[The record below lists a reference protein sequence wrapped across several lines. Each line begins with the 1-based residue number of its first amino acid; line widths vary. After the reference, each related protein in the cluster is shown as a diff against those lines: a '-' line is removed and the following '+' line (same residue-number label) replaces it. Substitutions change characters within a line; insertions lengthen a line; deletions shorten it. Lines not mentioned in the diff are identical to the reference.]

1 MLAHSSTQCPS
12 SISKF
17 YSIVSIL
24 LFLLLFYC
32 FYCCPI
38 VVVLLLLLLLFLL
51 FLSLCGTIRSSAP
64 SGATVQ
70 KAYAMSGDSFLAYS
84 DLAEA
89 AFSVF
94 WEAFFAVSG
103 RLWVRQVS
111 VFCKHLTIIYTD
123 FWAGRCSLVTLWCR
137 LIYVLPGIQV
147 LPLSPVHFHGMR
159 SHPL

>member
-1 MLAHSSTQCPS
+1 MNSPSIQCPS

-17 YSIVSIL
+17 YSIVSIVL

-32 FYCCPI
+32 FYCCSNVVVI
-38 VVVLLLLLLLFLL
+38 VVSIVVFLL
-51 FLSLCGTIRSSAP
+51 LCGTIRSSAP